1 MELFPSHDPFDNWF
15 ENKTD
20 ALKDYHFAITIHNTV
35 QDNFF
40 TDGIVDCF
48 ALGTIPIFRG
58 CPNIGK
64 FFDER
69 GIITFSTIEDLDNI
83 LSNLTE
89 KDYYDRLE
97 YVKNNYE
104 IAKRFKRTNE
114 DQIIDDVLR
123 LLEVSNVGK

>member
-1 MELFPSHDPFDNWF
+1 MVLDN
-15 ENKTD
+15 D
-20 ALKDYHFAITIHNTV
+20 DGSSYYDI

-64 FFDER
+64 FFNKD
-69 GIITFSTIEDLDNI
+69 GIICFNTIDELDVI

-89 KDYYDRLE
+89 KDYYDRIE
-97 YVKNNYE
+97 AVKENYE
-104 IAKRFKRTNE
+104 ISKRFKRTNE
-114 DQIIDDVLR
+114 DQIIDDVLTY
-123 LLEVSNVGK
+123 LTNLEKEQ